1 MARIAILT
9 PTIASADAVSNDVLG
24 MGRILRER
32 GHEVQMFAEDWSL
45 GGRQVQHYLA
55 INSFMQNSDDV
66 LIYHHSIGW
75 DPGVDILREANC
87 RTIIKYHNVTPA
99 EFFDGISPHYQNLCR
114 QGRSQLQVIARA
126 GHDLYL
132 AASAYNMNELRS
144 AGTSRS
150 CTFVVPPFNN
160 ADSLYTTEPDLDIV
174 DRYTDGK
181 TNLLMVGGVRPNK
194 GHVALIEAF
203 ATYFYQF
210 DCNSRL
216 FIVGPE
222 GPAFE
227 TYSKLI
233 REVAELLCV
242 DLSIVF
248 TGEVS
253 ESTLK
258 AYYLVSDAFLMTSE
272 HEGFGVPLVEAMAMK
287 LPIVAYGCA
296 AISETVGN
304 AGLVWPERDPFLMAE
319 SVDHLV
325 RNESA
330 GVALGMAG
338 RRRYENM
345 FSNQSIEPQFLA
357 AIHQAGLDL

>member
-9 PTIASADAVSNDVLG
+9 PAITSADAVSNDVLG
-24 MGRILRER
+24 MRRILQKR
-32 GHEVQMFAEDWSL
+32 GHEVRMFAEDWSM
-45 GGRQVQHYLA
+45 GGRQVQHCLG
-55 INSFMQNSDDV
+55 INSFLQDSNDV

-75 DPGVDILREANC
+75 DAGVDILQEANC
-87 RTIIKYHNVTPA
+87 RTIVKYHNVTPA
-99 EFFDGISPHYQNLCR
+99 DFFIGISPQYQNLCA
-114 QGRSQLQVIARA
+114 QGRAQLQVIARA
-126 GHDLYL
+126 GYDLYM
-132 AASAYNMNELRS
+132 AASAYNMNELRA

-150 CTFVVPPFNN
+150 CTFVIPPFNN
-160 ADSLYTTEPDLDIV
+160 ADSLCSAEPDLEVV
-174 DRYTDGK
+174 DQYTDGK

-227 TYSKLI
+227 AYSKSI

-253 ESTLK
+253 ESALK
-258 AYYLVSDAFLMTSE
+258 AYYLVSNAFLMTSE

-287 LPIVAYGCA
+287 LPIVAYECA

-325 RNESA
+325 RNEIA
-330 GVALGMAG
+330 GAALGLAG
-338 RRRYENM
+338 RRRYENQ
-345 FSNQSIEPQFLA
+345 FSNQAIEAQFLTA
-357 AIHQAGLDL
+357 LQQTGFDL

>member
-1 MARIAILT
+1 MTRIAILT
-9 PTIASADAVSNDVLG
+9 PAITSADAVSNDVLG
-24 MGRILRER
+24 MRRSLQKR

-45 GGRQVQHYLA
+45 GERQVQHHLA
-55 INSFMQNSDDV
+55 INSFLQNSNDV

-75 DPGVDILREANC
+75 DAGVDILQEANC

-99 EFFDGISPHYQNLCR
+99 EFFNGISPHYQDLCT
-114 QGRSQLQVIARA
+114 QGRTQLQVIARA

-132 AASAYNMNELRS
+132 AASAYNMDELRA

-160 ADSLYTTEPDLDIV
+160 ADSLYSTEPDLNIIDQ
-174 DRYTDGK
+174 YTDGK
-181 TNLLMVGGVRPNK
+181 INLLMVGGVRPNK

-227 TYSKLI
+227 AYSRSI
-233 REVAELLCV
+233 REVAEMLCV

-253 ESTLK
+253 ESALK
-258 AYYLVSDAFLMTSE
+258 AYYLVSNAFLMTSE

-287 LPIVAYGCA
+287 LPIVAYECA

-304 AGLVWPERDPFLMAE
+304 TGMVWPERDPFLMAE
-319 SVDHLV
+319 SVDYLV
-325 RNESA
+325 RNEIAS
-330 GVALGMAG
+330 VTLGMAG
-338 RRRYENM
+338 RQRYEQQ
-345 FSNQSIEPQFLA
+345 FSNQSIEGRFLA
-357 AIHQAGLDL
+357 ALQQAGFDL

>member
-9 PTIASADAVSNDVLG
+9 PAITSADAVSNDVLG
-24 MGRILRER
+24 MRAVLQKR
-32 GHEVQMFAEDWSL
+32 GHEVQLFAEDWSL
-45 GGRQVQHYLA
+45 SERQVQHHLA
-55 INSFMQNSDDV
+55 INSFLQSPSDV

-75 DPGVDILREANC
+75 DAGVDLLQEASC

-99 EFFDGISPHYQNLCR
+99 EFFNGISPHYQDLCMR
-114 QGRSQLQVIARA
+114 GRAQLQMIARA

-132 AASAYNMNELRS
+132 AASAYNLDELRA
-144 AGTSRS
+144 AGTSGS
-150 CTFVVPPFNN
+150 YAFVVPPFNN
-160 ADSLYTTEPDLDIV
+160 ADRLHSTEPDLDIV
-174 DRYTDGK
+174 DQYTDGT

-227 TYSKLI
+227 AYSKSI
-233 REVAELLCV
+233 REMAELLCV
-242 DLSIVF
+242 DLSIIF

-253 ESTLK
+253 ESALK
-258 AYYLVSDAFLMTSE
+258 AYYLVSNAFLMTSE

-287 LPIVAYGCA
+287 LPIVAYECA
-296 AISETVGN
+296 AIAETVGN
-304 AGLVWPERDPFLMAE
+304 AGLVWPERDPLLMAE

-325 RNESA
+325 RNETA
-330 GVALGMAG
+330 AVALGLAG
-338 RRRYENM
+338 RQRYEKQ
-345 FSNQSIEPQFLA
+345 FSNQSIEAQFLGA
-357 AIHQAGLDL
+357 LQQSSFDL

>member
-9 PTIASADAVSNDVLG
+9 PTIASADAVSNDALG
-24 MGRILRER
+24 MRRMLQER

-55 INSFMQNSDDV
+55 INSFIEDSNDV

-75 DPGVDILREANC
+75 DAGVDVVREANC

-99 EFFDGISPHYQNLCR
+99 RFFEGISPYYQNLCT
-114 QGRSQLQVIARA
+114 QGRAQLQVIARA
-126 GHDLYL
+126 GHDLYM
-132 AASAYNMNELRS
+132 AASAYNMDELRA
-144 AGTSRS
+144 AGTSKS
-150 CTFVVPPFNN
+150 CSFVVPPFNH
-160 ADSLYTTEPDLDIV
+160 ADSLYSTEPDLDVV
-174 DRYTDGK
+174 DQYTDGK
-181 TNLLMVGGVRPNK
+181 TNLLTVGGVRPNK
-194 GHVALIEAF
+194 GHVALVEAF

-227 TYSKLI
+227 SYSKAI
-233 REVAELLCV
+233 REVAERLCV
-242 DLSIVF
+242 DLSIVY
-248 TGEVS
+248 TGDVS
-253 ESTLK
+253 ERALK
-258 AYYLVSDAFLMTSE
+258 AYYLVSNAFLMTSE

-296 AISETVGN
+296 AVPETVGN

-325 RNESA
+325 RNEFA
-330 GVALGMAG
+330 GVALGTTG
-338 RRRYENM
+338 RRRYEKR
-345 FSNQSIEPQFLA
+345 FSNQSIEAQFLA
-357 AIHQAGLDL
+357 ALQQTGFEL